1 MNTLDIILLI
11 LFVPGIIRG
20 ISKGFLEQ
28 AIALVGIVFSIWAA
42 SKFLGPVGEVLQQYL
57 TIPEA
62 VLKVVAFLVIL
73 IVVSLVVLLLA
84 KLLTKVLEMALLG
97 WLNKVLGVVSSILVT
112 AVVLGVLII
121 LFETVNTQFE
131 LVKSD
136 VLTNSVVYN
145 LLKDFGYFIFPFLK
159 QLVTSTP
166 PVAA

>member
-1 MNTLDIILLI
+1 MNTLDIVLLL
-11 LFVPGIIRG
+11 LFIPGIIRG

-42 SKFLGPVGEVLQQYL
+42 SKFLGPVSEVLQKYI

-73 IVVSLVVLLLA
+73 VVVSLVVLILA
-84 KLLTKVLEMALLG
+84 KLLTKVIEMALLG
-97 WLNKVLGVVSSILVT
+97 WLMVLGVI
-112 AVVLGVLII
+112 II
-121 LFETVNTQFE
+121 LFDTVNTQFG

-136 VLTNSVVYN
+136 ILTTSVVYN